1 MLSAALQLIPYA
13 LIAALSPLGF
23 AATVTVMRSGRLKAL
38 GFGIGVVTGQLVACS
53 VLVVIGA
60 AAVPHRETKHP
71 GVQGLLEVGLGVV
84 LLGFAARLK
93 RRPQST
99 TKQSTGGRSEAV
111 LERLR
116 RLHVLT
122 SLAAGVL
129 LGIGG
134 PKRLVLTVLASAS
147 ITSAG
152 VGSSTEAALV
162 LWYGLLAT
170 VLVWVPVL
178 AFVIVGD
185 RAVAVLDAAQA
196 WVQRHQ
202 RPVVFYSLVIISV
215 VLIAEGIVTLV

>member
-1 MLSAALQLIPYA
+1 MLSAALQLVPYA

-38 GFGIGVVTGQLVACS
+38 GFAVGVVTGQLLACS
-53 VLVVIGA
+53 ILVVIGA
-60 AAVPHRETKHP
+60 AAVPHREVKYP
-71 GVQGLLEVGLGVV
+71 GVRALLELGLGVA
-84 LLGFAARLK
+84 LLGLAVRL
-93 RRPQST
+93 RHRPQSAT
-99 TKQSTGGRSEAV
+99 TQGAGRSEAV

-122 SLAAGVL
+122 SLVAGML

-162 LWYGLLAT
+162 LWYGLIAT
-170 VLVWVPVL
+170 ILVWASVL
-178 AFVIVGD
+178 AFVIVGK
-185 RAVAVLDAAQA
+185 RAVDVLDAAQA
-196 WVQRHQ
+196 WAERHQ

-215 VLIAEGIVTLV
+215 ALIAEGIVTLV

>member
-1 MLSAALQLIPYA
+1 M
-13 LIAALSPLGF
+13 
-23 AATVTVMRSGRLKAL
+23 
-38 GFGIGVVTGQLVACS
+38 
-53 VLVVIGA
+53 
-60 AAVPHRETKHP
+60 
-71 GVQGLLEVGLGVV
+71 
-84 LLGFAARLK
+84 
-93 RRPQST
+93 
-99 TKQSTGGRSEAV
+99 

-134 PKRLVLTVLASAS
+134 PKRLVLTVLAAAS

-162 LWYGLLAT
+162 LWYGLFAT
-170 VLVWVPVL
+170 VLVWAPVL

-185 RAVAVLDAAQA
+185 RAVAELDAAQA

-202 RPVVFYSLVIISV
+202 RPVVIYSLVLISV